1 MRPDVR
7 ASWDRARHH
16 GLHPDR
22 HLPEVRL
29 STAELRSGPRDRR
42 LVAAWPV
49 VFASLEAAATE
60 PGHVLFGGDAEGHLL
75 WVHGDP
81 PARRTAERA
90 NLVPG
95 ARWHETEAG
104 TNGVGTALALGR
116 AFQVRGPEHYLSVAA
131 DFTCTAAPIRDP
143 RSGAVIG
150 VVDVTCR
157 TSNTNKL
164 AMPLVTAA
172 ARLAEAH
179 LRELAGRRDAE
190 LRTRYL
196 DRVLQR
202 SGDLGALISPDGQV
216 LYAAPPG
223 WLPSVWPGP
232 VRDGEMVL
240 PGGRRVVVERLAP
253 DGPYAV
259 HALSEDATEQVPQV
273 VALGRNRVALWMDGV
288 VHELSPRHSE
298 LLVLMLARPTGS
310 TAADLAEG
318 LYGDNGKTVTVRAEL
333 ARLRRIL
340 GYRLASDPYRLNPR
354 IYCELLAAVCDNGSA
369 EPSRGG
375 TEMLAGSTA
384 PGIQRLRQRI
394 HLRAPGPDRTH
405 RPAEPNSTA
414 HPSAIPQ

>member
-1 MRPDVR
+1 
-7 ASWDRARHH
+7 
-16 GLHPDR
+16 
-22 HLPEVRL
+22 
-29 STAELRSGPRDRR
+29 
-42 LVAAWPV
+42 
-49 VFASLEAAATE
+49 
-60 PGHVLFGGDAEGHLL
+60 
-75 WVHGDP
+75 
-81 PARRTAERA
+81 
-90 NLVPG
+90 
-95 ARWHETEAG
+95 
-104 TNGVGTALALGR
+104 
-116 AFQVRGPEHYLSVAA
+116 
-131 DFTCTAAPIRDP
+131 
-143 RSGAVIG
+143 
-150 VVDVTCR
+150 
-157 TSNTNKL
+157 
-164 AMPLVTAA
+164 MPLVTAA

-179 LRELAGRRDAE
+179 LRELAGRRDTE

-318 LYGDNGKTVTVRAEL
+318 LYGDNGKAVTVRAEL

-340 GYRLASDPYRLNPR
+340 GYRLASDPYRLDTR
-354 IYCELLAAVCDNGSA
+354 IYCDLLAAVCDNGSA
-369 EPSRGG
+369 EPSRGS

-384 PGIQRLRQRI
+384 PGVQRLRQRI
-394 HLRAPGPDRTH
+394 HLRAPGPERTA
-405 RPAEPNSTA
+405 PTS
-414 HPSAIPQ
+414 